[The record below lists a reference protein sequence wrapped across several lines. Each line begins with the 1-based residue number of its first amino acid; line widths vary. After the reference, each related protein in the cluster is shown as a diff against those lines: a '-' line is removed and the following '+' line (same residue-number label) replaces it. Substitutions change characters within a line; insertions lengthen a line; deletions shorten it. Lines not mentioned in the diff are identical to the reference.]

1 MHAQIHTIAFRGIET
16 IAVTLQTHIA
26 LGLMVA
32 MGVVPRDAVED
43 ALVLGELAL
52 DGAIQPVSGV
62 LPAAI
67 AAAAASNDLICPHDC
82 GSEAAW
88 AEGLS
93 IIAPSSLTSL
103 VNHIHGR
110 QVLHPQTPKMAP
122 ARQNMPDL
130 ADLKGQDTARHVLE
144 IAAAGGHHLLMV
156 GPPGAGKSMPAA
168 RLAGLLPS
176 LNPAEALEVT
186 ILHSVASNLTEGGLI

>member
-1 MHAQIHTIAFRGIET
+1 MHAKIHTIAFWGIET
-16 IAVTLQTHIA
+16 IAVTVQIHIANGLPAMAIVGLADKAVAESRERVRAALASIGLALPPKRIAVNLAPADVLKEGAHFDLPIA

-67 AAAAASNDLICPHDC
+67 AAVAAGRDLICPHDC

-88 AEGLS
+88 ADGLS
-93 IIAPSSLTSL
+93 IIA
-103 VNHIHGR
+103 
-110 QVLHPQTPKMAP
+110 
-122 ARQNMPDL
+122 
-130 ADLKGQDTARHVLE
+130 
-144 IAAAGGHHLLMV
+144 
-156 GPPGAGKSMPAA
+156 
-168 RLAGLLPS
+168 RLA
-176 LNPAEALEVT
+176 
-186 ILHSVASNLTEGGLI
+186 

>member
-1 MHAQIHTIAFRGIET
+1 
-16 IAVTLQTHIA
+16 
-26 LGLMVA
+26 MVA

-52 DGAIQPVSGV
+52 NGAIQPVSGV

-67 AAAAASNDLICPHDC
+67 AAVAASRDLFCPHDC

-88 AEGLS
+88 ADGSS
-93 IIAPSSLTSL
+93 IIAPPSLTSL

-110 QVLHPQTPKMAP
+110 QVLHPPTPKMAP

-130 ADLKGQDTARHVLE
+130 ADLKGQDTARRVLE

-156 GPPGAGKSMPAA
+156 GPPGAGKSW
-168 RLAGLLPS
+168 GS
-176 LNPAEALEVT
+176 
-186 ILHSVASNLTEGGLI
+186 ISG